1 MNEQERKAWEE
12 LVGTVDKNNP
22 MGLSKAGH
30 AILAAGVGIGYGVGW
45 KHALMAVSECQ
56 IRGRR

>member
-1 MNEQERKAWEE
+1 MKKP
-12 LVGTVDKNNP
+12 LSTV
-22 MGLSKAGH
+22 LSF
-30 AILAAGVGIGYGVGW
+30 LAAGVGIGYGVGW

>member
-1 MNEQERKAWEE
+1 MKKHLHAALNVLAAVS
-12 LVGTVDKNNP
+12 VG
-22 MGLSKAGH
+22 LL
-30 AILAAGVGIGYGVGW
+30 ILAAGVGIGYGVGW